1 MKEIIFKIYSMNENV
16 RHYDPIFK
24 ENAVQLSYIRN
35 TVLEAAEELGI
46 APKMLSKWRSAY
58 SKFGKGS
65 FPGLGHKR
73 VYYENKEIYE
83 LEKKLK
89 DSQLRL
95 EILEKG
101 FEYMNKGKHVLC
113 KFINE
118 NRDKYP
124 LYTMFEVLEASHSTY
139 DLWTKQPFSKTET
152 RIYLLKKE
160 IRSIFFEF
168 NQYKG
173 CILITRE
180 LLKRG
185 FQISEGQVSF
195 WMKEL
200 GLRSKVKKKFKVTTD
215 SKHNLCIAPNIL
227 NRQFKVDKPS
237 KVWVSDI
244 TYIRIDKRFSY
255 LTVVMDLYD
264 RKIIGW
270 HFSSGLSTKV
280 TTLPAFKKAIA
291 NRSTV
296 QGLIFHSDRG
306 IQYANKLF
314 TNKLAEY
321 NCKPSMSRTGDS
333 LDNAVAESF
342 FNTLKR
348 EAIYKQKRLLT
359 TSEMKIVLVEYI
371 ENWYNKKRIHST
383 LNYKTIE
390 EFNNIGNEKEQNT
403 L

>member
-1 MKEIIFKIYSMNENV
+1 MNENIK
-16 RHYDPIFK
+16 HYNSLFK
-24 ENAVQLSYIRN
+24 ENAVLLSYIRN
-35 TVLEAAEELGI
+35 TVLETAVELDI
-46 APKMLSKWRSAY
+46 KPKLLSKWRNIY

-65 FPGLGHKR
+65 FPGGGRKR
-73 VYYENKEIYE
+73 VYYENEKIYE
-83 LEKKLK
+83 LEKKLA
-89 DSQLRL
+89 DSRLRL

-101 FEYMNKGKHVLC
+101 IKYMHQDKHALC
-113 KFINE
+113 KFIHQ

-124 LYTMFEVLEASHSTY
+124 LYKMFEVLGASHSTY

-152 RIYLLKKE
+152 RVYLLKKE
-160 IRSIFFEF
+160 ITSIFFEF
-168 NQYKG
+168 KQYKG
-173 CILITRE
+173 AVLITRE
-180 LLKRG
+180 LHSRG

-227 NRQFKVDKPS
+227 NRQFKVDEPS

-244 TYIRIDKRFSY
+244 TYIRIDRRFSY

-270 HFSSGLSTKV
+270 HLSSGLSTKV
-280 TTLPAFKKAIA
+280 TTLPAFEKAIA
-291 NRSTV
+291 NRPATE
-296 QGLIFHSDRG
+296 GLIFHSDKG

-333 LDNAVAESF
+333 YDNAVVESF

-348 EAIYKQKRLLT
+348 EAIYKQTKLLT
-359 TSEMKIVLVEYI
+359 TGEMKIVILEYI
-371 ENWYNKKRIHST
+371 ENWYNKKRIHSS
-383 LNYKTIE
+383 LNYMTIE
-390 EFNNIGNEKEQNT
+390 EFNNFNYEEEKNT

>member
-1 MKEIIFKIYSMNENV
+1 MNKNS
-16 RHYDPIFK
+16 RHYDPVFK
-24 ENAVQLSYIRN
+24 ENAVLLSYVRN
-35 TVLEAAEELGI
+35 TVSETANELGVN
-46 APKMLSKWRSAY
+46 PKMLSKWRSTY
-58 SKFGKGS
+58 SKFAKGS
-65 FPGLGHKR
+65 FPGLGRKR

-83 LEKKLK
+83 LEKNLA
-89 DSQLRL
+89 DSRIRL

-101 FEYMNKGKHVLC
+101 QKYMHQGKHVLC
-113 KFINE
+113 NFIHQ

-124 LYTMFEVLEASHSTY
+124 LYKMFEVLRASHSTY

-152 RIYLLKKE
+152 RVYLLKKE
-160 IRSIFFEF
+160 IKSIFFEF
-168 NQYKG
+168 EQYKG
-173 CILITRE
+173 VVFITRE
-180 LLKRG
+180 LHDRG

-195 WMKEL
+195 WLKEL
-200 GLRSKVKKKFKVTTD
+200 GLRSKVKKKFKITTN
-215 SKHNLCIAPNIL
+215 SQHNLCIAPNIL

-244 TYIRIDKRFSY
+244 TYIQIDKRFSY

-270 HFSSGLSTKV
+270 HLSSGLSTKV
-280 TTLPAFKKAIA
+280 TTLPAFEKAIT
-291 NRSTV
+291 NRAVTE
-296 QGLIFHSDRG
+296 GLIFHSDKG

-314 TNKLAEY
+314 TNKLVEY

-333 LDNAVAESF
+333 YDNAVMESF

-359 TSEMKIVLVEYI
+359 TSELKIVILEYI
-371 ENWYNKKRIHST
+371 ENWYNKKRIHSS
-383 LNYKTIE
+383 LNYKSPE
-390 EFNNIGNEKEQNT
+390 EFNNISHEKEDT

>member
-1 MKEIIFKIYSMNENV
+1 MNKNV

-24 ENAVQLSYIRN
+24 ENAVLLSYVRN
-35 TVLEAAEELGI
+35 TVSETADELGVN
-46 APKMLSKWRSAY
+46 PKMLSKWRTTY
-58 SKFGKGS
+58 SKFAKGS
-65 FPGLGHKR
+65 FPCLGRKR

-83 LEKKLK
+83 LEKELA

-101 FEYMNKGKHVLC
+101 IKYINQGKQLLC
-113 KFINE
+113 NFIHQ

-124 LYTMFEVLEASHSTY
+124 LYKMCEVLGASHSTY
-139 DLWTKQPFSKTET
+139 DLWKKQPFSKTET
-152 RIYLLKKE
+152 RVYLLKKE
-160 IRSIFFEF
+160 ISSIFFEF
-168 NQYKG
+168 EQHKG
-173 CILITRE
+173 AVLITRE
-180 LLKRG
+180 LHSRG

-200 GLRSKVKKKFKVTTD
+200 GLRSKVKKKFKVTTN
-215 SKHNLCIAPNIL
+215 SKHNLCIAPNVL
-227 NRQFKVDKPS
+227 NRQFKVDKPC

-244 TYIRIDKRFSY
+244 TYIRIDKRFLY

-264 RKIIGW
+264 RKIIGL
-270 HFSSGLSTKV
+270 HLSSGLSTKV
-280 TTLPAFKKAIA
+280 TTLPAFEKAIA
-291 NRSTV
+291 NRPVTE
-296 QGLIFHSDRG
+296 GLILHSDKG

-321 NCKPSMSRTGDS
+321 NCIPSMSRTGDS
-333 LDNAVAESF
+333 YDNAVVESF

-359 TSEMKIVLVEYI
+359 TSEMKIVILEYI
-371 ENWYNKKRIHST
+371 ENWYNKKRIHSS
-383 LNYKTIE
+383 LNYKSIE
-390 EFNNIGNEKEQNT
+390 EFNNINHEKEEDT

>member
-1 MKEIIFKIYSMNENV
+1 MKENI
-16 RHYDPIFK
+16 RHYDSIFK
-24 ENAVQLSYIRN
+24 ENAVLLCYRRN
-35 TVLEAAEELGI
+35 TLAETAKELGI
-46 APKMLSKWRSAY
+46 DSKQLCKWRKLY
-58 SKFGKGS
+58 EKFGKGS
-65 FPGLGHKR
+65 FPGEGRKR
-73 VYYENKEIYE
+73 VYYENEKIYE
-83 LEKKLK
+83 LEKKLA
-89 DSQLRL
+89 DSRLRL

-101 FEYMNKGKHVLC
+101 LKYMHQGKHLLC
-113 KFINE
+113 NFIHQ

-124 LYTMFEVLEASHSTY
+124 LYKMCEVLGASHSTY
-139 DLWTKQPFSKTET
+139 DLWTKKPFSKTET
-152 RIYLLKKE
+152 RVYLLKKE
-160 IRSIFFEF
+160 ISSIFFEF
-168 NQYKG
+168 EQYKG
-173 CILITRE
+173 AVLITRE
-180 LLKRG
+180 LHSRG

-215 SKHNLCIAPNIL
+215 SKHNLCIAPNVL
-227 NRQFKVDKPS
+227 NRDFKVDKPS

-244 TYIRIDKRFSY
+244 TYIQIDRRFLY

-270 HFSSGLSTKV
+270 HLSSGLSTKV
-280 TTLPAFKKAIA
+280 TTLPAFEKAIA
-291 NRSTV
+291 NRPVTE
-296 QGLIFHSDRG
+296 GLILHSDKG

-333 LDNAVAESF
+333 YDNAVVESF

-359 TSEMKIVLVEYI
+359 TSEMKIVILEYI
-371 ENWYNKKRIHST
+371 ENWYNKKRIHSS
-383 LNYKTIE
+383 LNYKSIE
-390 EFNNIGNEKEQNT
+390 EFNNINHEKEEDT

>member
-1 MKEIIFKIYSMNENV
+1 MNENV
-16 RHYDPIFK
+16 KYYDPVFK
-24 ENAVQLSYIRN
+24 EKAVQLSYVKNSVIE
-35 TVLEAAEELGI
+35 TALELNISAKE
-46 APKMLSKWRSAY
+46 LSKWRNIY
-58 SKFGKGS
+58 LKFGKGS

-73 VYYENKEIYE
+73 VYYENKKIYE

-101 FEYMNKGKHVLC
+101 LEYMNKGKHVLC
-113 KFINE
+113 NFVHE
-118 NRDKYP
+118 NRNKYP

-152 RIYLLKKE
+152 RVYLLKKE
-160 IRSIFFEF
+160 ISSIFFEF
-168 NQYKG
+168 NQNKG
-173 CILITRE
+173 NVLITRE
-180 LLKRG
+180 LLRRG

-200 GLRSKVKKKFKVTTD
+200 GLRSKVKKKFVATTD

-227 NRQFKVDKPS
+227 NRQYKVDKPS

-270 HFSSGLSTKV
+270 HLSSGLSTKV

-291 NRSTV
+291 NRSAGH
-296 QGLIFHSDRG
+296 GLIFHSDKG

-321 NCKPSMSRTGDS
+321 NCKPSMSRTRDS
-333 LDNAVAESF
+333 FDNAVVESF

-359 TSEMKIVLVEYI
+359 TSEMKIVLFEYI

-390 EFNNIGNEKEQNT
+390 EFNNNKYEKE
-403 L
+403 

>member
-1 MKEIIFKIYSMNENV
+1 MKENI

-24 ENAVQLSYIRN
+24 ENAVRLSYLRN
-35 TVLEAAEELGI
+35 TVLETAEELGI
-46 APKMLSKWRSAY
+46 KPKMLSKWRSTY
-58 SKFGKGS
+58 LKFGKGS
-65 FPGLGHKR
+65 FPGLGIKR
-73 VYYENKEIYE
+73 VYFENKEIYE
-83 LEKKLK
+83 LEKKLT

-101 FEYMNKGKHVLC
+101 LKYMHQGKQVLC
-113 KFINE
+113 NFIHQ

-124 LYTMFEVLEASHSTY
+124 LLKMCEVLGASHSTY
-139 DLWTKQPFSKTET
+139 DLWTKQPYSKRET
-152 RIYLLKKE
+152 RIYLLRKE
-160 IRSIFFEF
+160 ITSIFFEF
-168 NQYKG
+168 KQHKG
-173 CILITRE
+173 SILITRE
-180 LLKRG
+180 LFKRG
-185 FQISEGQVSF
+185 FQISDTQVSF
-195 WMKEL
+195 HMTQL
-200 GLRSKVKKKFKVTTD
+200 GLRSIVKKKFKATTN

-244 TYIRIDKRFSY
+244 TYIRIDRRFSY
-255 LTVVMDLYD
+255 LTVVIDLYD

-270 HFSSGLSTKV
+270 HLSSGLSTKV
-280 TTLPAFKKAIA
+280 TTLPAFEKAIA
-291 NRSTV
+291 NRPVTE
-296 QGLIFHSDRG
+296 GLIFHSDKG

-333 LDNAVAESF
+333 YDNAVAESF

-359 TSEMKIVLVEYI
+359 TTEMKILIREYI
-371 ENWYNKKRIHST
+371 EKWYNKKRIHSS
-383 LNYKTIE
+383 LNYKSPE
-390 EFNNIGNEKEQNT
+390 EFNNINHEKEEDT